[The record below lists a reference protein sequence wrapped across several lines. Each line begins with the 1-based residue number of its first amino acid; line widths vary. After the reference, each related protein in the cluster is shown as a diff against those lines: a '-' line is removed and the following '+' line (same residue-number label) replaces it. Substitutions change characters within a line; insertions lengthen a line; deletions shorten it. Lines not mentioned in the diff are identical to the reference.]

1 MSGNT
6 IYVPC
11 DAERV
16 AANFSPA
23 QVVVGAGTGV
33 GSTVALRG
41 TIRCGGGTSIT
52 EWFEQA
58 VPAASAAGFDVLV
71 GGMYSWGPAGKEE
84 VPIEYAPRRYIVAV
98 SGGERVGFQAQLSER
113 EDEPRVGVVWPFL
126 ATHIDCGGRKC
137 AAEVEG
143 CELHMGASLRL
154 ERDPQQQR
162 EEVATVSLSS
172 QSFSSTEERL
182 QSICEQ
188 SQAHAQAHAQAYAE
202 AYAEAQAQAQAE
214 PAARAK
220 DIVCIACDTEV
231 DRARLEVTQLNVQC
245 PMDVFPGVYNAKNRV
260 DGCAASHKAA
270 VLQYALGTTIMESDV
285 RLTKALSWGDWKL
298 RVIPAARDHQV
309 DLLLGGVSGAVP
321 MFAASGSTRLPEH
334 FEVGS
339 AAKCVRIR
347 GGSGFFFYT
356 CLTQRALQAFSS
368 VPAGKHIDCEV
379 IRTAGLRVFVVHPFI
394 ATVADGIST
403 LSNQVASH
411 SRAVKSTE
419 ERIGAYF
426 RR

>member
-23 QVVVGAGTGV
+23 QVVVGAGTV

-41 TIRCGGGTSIT
+41 TIRRGGGTSIT

-71 GGMYSWGPAGKEE
+71 GGMYSWAPAGKEE

-137 AAEVEG
+137 AAEVER
-143 CELHMGASLRL
+143 CELHIGASLCL

-162 EEVATVSLSS
+162 EEVATFSSS
-172 QSFSSTEERL
+172 QSFASTTEERL

-188 SQAHAQAHAQAYAE
+188 SQAHVHAQAHH
-202 AYAEAQAQAQAE
+202 AEAQERLE
-214 PAARAK
+214 PPARVK

-298 RVIPAARDHQV
+298 RIIPAARNHQV

-356 CLTQRALQAFSS
+356 CLTERALQAFSA

-426 RR
+426 RRAT

>member
-1 MSGNT
+1 MSANT
-6 IYVPC
+6 IYTSC

-23 QVVVGAGTGV
+23 QVVVGAGTV

-71 GGMYSWGPAGKEE
+71 GGMYSWAPAGKEE
-84 VPIEYAPRRYIVAV
+84 VLIEYAPRRYIVAV

-137 AAEVEG
+137 AAEVER
-143 CELHMGASLRL
+143 CELHMGESLRL
-154 ERDPQQQR
+154 ERDPEEHR
-162 EEVATVSLSS
+162 EEVTTISSLQCFASA
-172 QSFSSTEERL
+172 EERL

-188 SQAHAQAHAQAYAE
+188 SQAQARAH
-202 AYAEAQAQAQAE
+202 AEAQERAE
-214 PAARAK
+214 PPARVK

-270 VLQYALGTTIMESDV
+270 VSQYALGTTIMESDV

-298 RVIPAARDHQV
+298 RVIPAARDHEV

-334 FEVGS
+334 FEVGQC
-339 AAKCVRIR
+339 AKCVRIR

-356 CLTQRALQAFSS
+356 CLTQRALQAFAA
-368 VPAGKHIDCEV
+368 VPVGKHIDCEV

-411 SRAVKSTE
+411 SRTVKSTE